1 MVSTQN
7 NNFMELQRFDI
18 TKAFT
23 NVSRIDPFYTEF
35 RERRESNEDIL
46 GLKDGYIYCDVK

>member
-7 NNFMELQRFDI
+7 NNFMELQRFHI